1 MNNIKSF
8 LIIFQ
13 LFAFT
18 FIANGQETM
27 LVKGKVTDGSEAL
40 PGVTVVEIDKNN
52 RIETGVT
59 TNIDGEYAIRMKN
72 SNNRLQFSFVGYKKT
87 IVESV
92 SNTVNVNLEEDAI
105 AISDIVVTAK
115 AKTNTG
121 FMSVEDRDLVA
132 PVQKISAKEFED
144 VQASSIDEALQGR
157 LSGVDITS
165 NSGDPGSGM
174 SIRIRGVSTLSANS
188 QPLIVVDNVPYETDI
203 ASDFNFSTANE
214 EGYSQMLNIP
224 VDDIKEITVLKD
236 AASTA
241 MWGTKAANGVLMI
254 TTKRG
259 GKARKPTITLN
270 YRGSYSFNP
279 KHIPLLTGDQYST
292 LMQEAW
298 LNSYGYPLPTAT
310 YKEFLYSPDDPYYY
324 HNYSKNTDWV
334 DAVTRDGRN
343 NTIDFSITGGGS
355 KAAYRFSANYYNQL
369 GTTIGSDFNRLTA
382 RLNLD
387 YTISDKLK
395 MRADFSFAN
404 STRNSNYDDG
414 SRIRS
419 SRGTDV
425 RSVAYKKMPNMSIY
439 EYDSYGNLTNDY
451 FSPESNSQGTFPNTY
466 NPVAM
471 ANDAINRTVGDRI
484 TTKYSLYYDIAKGL
498 RYTADLSFDV
508 NSSKNKKFL
517 PQTASGQSWTNQ
529 WVNKAQDY
537 DSDSYVIYTNNMLS
551 YGNTF
556 NEIHDLS
563 AVWNWMT
570 HESVGSAYK
579 IWTANSASNSLQD
592 PANLSKVN
600 ESGLGPETSLSRGRS
615 FGTAMMVNYKY
626 KDKYIFTGGMRYE
639 GNSKFDSEN
648 RYFFFPS
655 LSLAWR
661 ISGENFMQQY
671 SHWMNDIRLR
681 FSYGQTGNP
690 PRYEGMYYSDVSS
703 FGYGYMGYSAI
714 YPGSMALKSLKWESI
729 TNYNYGIT
737 VDLFDGRFYTEF
749 DYYYNK
755 TVDMFGYNQPVQ
767 STSGYSRNS
776 VVNMGAMDNL
786 GWDWTVKTIP
796 IQQHDLTVT
805 FDFNV
810 ARNYNVLRK
819 LTEDYSLIR
828 NETIGNGQYQNIASI
843 GNPAGSFYGYK
854 YEGVYLNEEDLYAH
868 DKNGN
873 ITLDPN
879 GNPINM
885 YYDYNGTQRYEFEV
899 GDAKYQDV
907 NNDGNIDANDIQYL
921 GNANPLF
928 TGGFGSMVKYRNF
941 SINGFFYY
949 RYGNSII
956 NRTKMNGEAMYNFDN
971 QLASTLKRWRKPG
984 DGMNGEEILPRALYR
999 KGYNYAGSDRFVE
1012 DGSFLRLKYVTLTY
1026 RFPKRICES
1035 VGVENIRTSVTA
1047 NNLFTFTNYSGQ
1059 DPEIS
1064 ISSSDDVIYT
1074 VGYDD
1079 SRTPRSREVTFVLSV
1094 TF

>member
-1 MNNIKSF
+1 
-8 LIIFQ
+8 
-13 LFAFT
+13 
-18 FIANGQETM
+18 
-27 LVKGKVTDGSEAL
+27 
-40 PGVTVVEIDKNN
+40 DK
-52 RIETGVT
+52 
-59 TNIDGEYAIRMKN
+59 
-72 SNNRLQFSFVGYKKT
+72 NNRLQFSFVGYKKI
-87 IVESV
+87 IVEPQ
-92 SNTVNVNLEEDAI
+92 SNTVNVNLEIDAI

-115 AKTNTG
+115 GKTSTG
-121 FMSVEDRDLVA
+121 FMSVDDRDLVA

-188 QPLIVVDNVPYETDI
+188 QPLIIVDNVPYETDI

-214 EGYSQMLNIP
+214 QGYSQMLNIP

-279 KHIPLLTGDQYST
+279 KHIPLLSGDQYST
-292 LMQEAW
+292 LIQEAW

-310 YKEFLYSPDDPYYY
+310 YKEFLYSPDDPFYY

-334 DAVTRDGRN
+334 DAITRDGIN
-343 NTIDFSITGGGS
+343 NTIDFSITGGGN
-355 KAAYRFSANYYNQL
+355 KAAYRFSTNYYDQV
-369 GTTIGSDFNRLTA
+369 GTTIGSGFNRLTA

-395 MRADFSFAN
+395 MRADFSVAH
-404 STRNSNYDDG
+404 STTSSNYDDG

-425 RSVAYKKMPNMSIY
+425 RSIAYKKMPNMSIY
-439 EYDSYGNLTNDY
+439 EYDSYGNLTGDF
-451 FSPESNSQGTFPNTY
+451 FSPESNSQGTFPSTY

-471 ANDAINRTVGDRI
+471 AHDAINQTVGDRI
-484 TTKYSLYYDIAKGL
+484 TTKYSLYYDIVEGL

-508 NSSKNKKFL
+508 NSSKNTKFL
-517 PQTASGQSWTNQ
+517 PQTASGQDWTNQ
-529 WVNKAQDY
+529 WVNKSQDY

-556 NEIHDLS
+556 NEIHDIS

-592 PANLSKVN
+592 PANPSKVN

-615 FGTAMMVNYKY
+615 FGTAMMVNYKFD
-626 KDKYIFTGGMRYE
+626 DKYIFTVGMRYE
-639 GNSKFDSEN
+639 GNSKFDPEN

-690 PRYEGMYYSDVSS
+690 PRYEGMYYSNVSS

-714 YPGSMALKSLKWESI
+714 YQGSMALKSLKWESI
-729 TNYNYGIT
+729 TNYNYGLTI
-737 VDLFDGRFYTEF
+737 DLFDGRIYTEF

-776 VVNMGAMDNL
+776 VVNMGAMDNM

-796 IQQHDLTVT
+796 IQQNDLMVT
-805 FDFNV
+805 FDFNI

-819 LTEDYSLIR
+819 LTQDYSLIR

-854 YEGVYLNEEDLYAH
+854 YEGVYLNEEDLYAN
-868 DKNGN
+868 DANGN
-873 ITLDPN
+873 RTLDPN
-879 GNPINM
+879 GNPIKM

-899 GDAKYQDV
+899 GDAKYKDV

-928 TGGFGSMVKYRNF
+928 TGGFGSMVKYKNF

-1026 RFPKRICES
+1026 RFPKRFCNS
-1035 VGVENIRTSVTA
+1035 LGVNNIRTSVTA

-1079 SRTPRSREVTFVLSV
+1079 SRTPRTREVTFVLSV